1 MSRIR
6 FTLIS
11 ASMMIAL
18 GLLTLNSI
26 AQPPGGGG
34 GGRGGFQKGGGPG
47 GPGGFGGPG
56 GPILRLVMNPAVQ
69 DDLKLKDKQKAAIK
83 SLSEKVKNASDGLNK
98 QRQEFFKA
106 AGINFGGGPGG
117 GGFAGGGGGQ
127 NGGNGIAQGG
137 QNGGGRGR
145 RGQNG
150 DPNAAP
156 GGAPNQKGGRG
167 NRPQLTEEQ
176 QEQMQMLRASEQEIT
191 QGTESALSKILDKT
205 QVARVKQIQLQLDG
219 PQALLREDMVEKL
232 NMTDEQLD
240 QIREL
245 RNEQRQASRAVQKSR
260 GEFFAKLMP
269 PPENNGQNAGN
280 AQNGNQRRGGGGGG
294 RGNFNPEAMKKAMED
309 PDTQKQMEQFRDES
323 SKIDEQFSATV
334 YSKVLYP
341 RQRTTYKKM
350 LGAPFDRSKMGGGG
364 PGGWFMPGG
373 RNAAGNAAAKK
384 DASPGNAKSS
394 AKANPDDDDA
404 AESATTAPAKAPTAT
419 AKPKRSSLKDRRGSS
434 GDTPDDQ

>member
-34 GGRGGFQKGGGPG
+34 GNRGGFQKGGGPG

-56 GPILRLVMNPAVQ
+56 GPILRLVTNPAVQ
-69 DDLKLKDKQKAAIK
+69 EDLKLKDKQKTAIK
-83 SLSEKVKNASDGLNK
+83 SLTEKVKSASDKLNQ
-98 QRQEFFKA
+98 QRQEFFRE
-106 AGINFGGGPGG
+106 AGFNFGPGGGGPGG
-117 GGFAGGGGGQ
+117 GGRGQ
-127 NGGNGIAQGG
+127 NGNGNAQGG
-137 QNGGGRGR
+137 QNGGGQGR

-150 DPNAAP
+150 DPNAA
-156 GGAPNQKGGRG
+156 GDAPKQKGGRG
-167 NRPQLTEEQ
+167 NRPQFTEEQ
-176 QEQMQMLRASEQEIT
+176 QEQMQMFRASEQEIT
-191 QGTESALSKILDKT
+191 QNTESALAKILDKT

-219 PQALLREDMVEKL
+219 PSALLREDMVEKL
-232 NMTDEQLD
+232 NMTDEQQE

-245 RNEQRQASRAVQKSR
+245 RNEQRQASREVQKSR
-260 GEFFAKLMP
+260 GQFFAKLMP
-269 PPENNGQNAGN
+269 PPDNNAADGGN
-280 AQNGNQRRGGGGGG
+280 AQNGNQRRGGGGG

-309 PDTQKQMEQFRDES
+309 PENQKQMEQFREDS

-334 YSKVLYP
+334 YNKVLYP
-341 RQRTTYKKM
+341 RQRTIYKKM

-373 RNAAGNAAAKK
+373 RNGGAAAKAGATPG
-384 DASPGNAKSS
+384 DAKPP
-394 AKANPDDDDA
+394 AKANSADDDA
-404 AESATTAPAKAPTAT
+404 EPSATSAPAKAPAVTAT
-419 AKPKRSSLKDRRGSS
+419 PKRKSSLKDRRGSS
-434 GDTPDDQ
+434 GNTPDDQ